1 MTIEEAISL
10 SFAAVLALCLILWG
24 ILVCY
29 NRKLKTAL
37 NQRDYFR
44 ERRDAITEELYKTEL
59 EYERCAYDKENYR
72 IDNSLLQQAMVNC
85 RIRWLTAESST
96 EVSVYRPTFCQCNI
110 VAKRF
115 TFNPH
120 DPDDRE
126 FAYNCAVELCD
137 KLNEK

>member
-44 ERRDAITEELYKTEL
+44 ELRDHFQHGYANAI
-59 EYERCAYDKENYR
+59 R
-72 IDNSLLQQAMVNC
+72 ILLSD
-85 RIRWLTAESST
+85 ESRDWKVVCISKKGQSMFT
-96 EVSVYRPTFCQCNI
+96 VIDYSHRPWI
-110 VAKRF
+110 LAKSF
-115 TFNPH
+115 PYIGN